1 MSDYHHGV
9 QVLEINDGTRVIS
22 TVSTAIVGMVCTASD
37 ADAETFP
44 LNKPVLITNVQT
56 AIAKAGKKGTLAAS
70 LQAIADQ
77 SKPVTVVVRVEDGT
91 GDDEETK
98 LAQTVSNIIGTT
110 DENGQYTGLKA
121 LLAAESVTGVKPR
134 ILGVPGLDTKEVA
147 VALAS
152 VCQKLRA
159 FGYISAWGCKTIS
172 EVKAYRQNFSQ
183 RELMVIWPDFLA
195 WDTVTSTTA
204 TAYATARALG
214 LRARIDQEQGW
225 HKTLSN
231 VGVNGVTGISASVFW
246 DLQESGTDAD
256 LLNESGV
263 TTLIR
268 RDGFR
273 FWGNRTCSDD
283 PLFLFENYTRT
294 AQVLADTMAE
304 AHMWA
309 VDKPITATLIRDIVD
324 GINAKFRELKTNGYI
339 VDATCW
345 FSEESNDAETLKAGK
360 LYIDYDYTP
369 VPPLENLTLRQRIT
383 DTIGIIAGGAL
394 ALTGIIGAIGL
405 VAWPVITGINAI
417 IAAAGAMGAIFTTV
431 GSAVMTAIGAISW
444 PVVAVVAAIVAGAL
458 LIRKYWEPVSAFF
471 GGVVEGLKAAFA
483 PVGELFTPLK
493 PVFDWLGEKLQAAWQ
508 WFKNLIAPVKA
519 TQDTLN
525 RCRDTGVMFG
535 QALADALMLPL
546 NAFNKLRSGIDW
558 VLEKLGVINKES
570 DTLDQTAAR
579 THAATYGTGGYIP
592 ATSSYAGYQAYQP
605 VTAQAGRSY
614 VDQSKN
620 EYHISLTS
628 GTAPGT
634 QLDRQLQDALEKYE
648 RDKRARARASMMHD
662 G

>member
-1 MSDYHHGV
+1 MKTLANIQELARALRNMIRPGIIVETDLNAGRCRVQTGGMCTDWLQWLTHRAGRSRTWWAPSVGE
-9 QVLEINDGTRVIS
+9 QVLILAVGGELD
-22 TVSTAIVGMVCTASD
+22 TAFVLPGIYSGDNPAPSAS
-37 ADAETFP
+37 ADALHIRFPDGAVIEYEPET
-44 LNKPVLITNVQT
+44 
-56 AIAKAGKKGTLAAS
+56 S
-70 LQAIADQ
+70 
-77 SKPVTVVVRVEDGT
+77 
-91 GDDEETK
+91 
-98 LAQTVSNIIGTT
+98 
-110 DENGQYTGLKA
+110 A
-121 LLAAESVTGVKPR
+121 LTVTGVKPR

-214 LRARIDQEQGW
+214 LRAKIDQEQGW

-383 DTIGIIAGGAL
+383 DKYL
-394 ALTGIIGAIGL
+394 ANL
-405 VAWPVITGINAI
+405 V
-417 IAAAGAMGAIFTTV
+417 
-431 GSAVMTAIGAISW
+431 
-444 PVVAVVAAIVAGAL
+444 
-458 LIRKYWEPVSAFF
+458 
-471 GGVVEGLKAAFA
+471 
-483 PVGELFTPLK
+483 
-493 PVFDWLGEKLQAAWQ
+493 
-508 WFKNLIAPVKA
+508 
-519 TQDTLN
+519 
-525 RCRDTGVMFG
+525 
-535 QALADALMLPL
+535 
-546 NAFNKLRSGIDW
+546 
-558 VLEKLGVINKES
+558 
-570 DTLDQTAAR
+570 
-579 THAATYGTGGYIP
+579 
-592 ATSSYAGYQAYQP
+592 TSVNS
-605 VTAQAGRSY
+605 
-614 VDQSKN
+614 N
-620 EYHISLTS
+620 
-628 GTAPGT
+628 
-634 QLDRQLQDALEKYE
+634 
-648 RDKRARARASMMHD
+648 
-662 G
+662 